1 VRLTRLL
8 DDHLLGW
15 LLLAVLAGVA
25 FPPLAAITRFSTPIL
40 VVMVGST
47 SLLLSL
53 DDVRAVNRR
62 ALLAVL
68 LAHALVPLLAF
79 SIARILGLPPA
90 VTAGFVLL
98 GAVTPELVSPTM
110 TALADGDVALSSVS
124 LVAIGVASVA
134 YTPASV
140 TALLGDTVRVDV
152 WRLVAE
158 LLVAVVLPMTAAVLA
173 RERFEPVVARHDD
186 HYPTVAS
193 AMVVLILAG
202 VAAANAPLLPQN
214 GLLALTAVAALAL
227 NLSGYALGW
236 TATALTDATPPERTA
251 GTLAVGMRDFAVA
264 AALATAAGFP
274 EAAALPAVCF
284 GIIELTTSATL
295 ARTLTRR

>member
-1 VRLTRLL
+1 MRLTRLL

-140 TALLGDTVRVDV
+140 TALLGDTVRVDDTELRILGTGDAV
-152 WRLVAE
+152 TVPIDDVRSVIAGDPADEGAE
-158 LLVAVVLPMTAAVLA
+158 IM
-173 RERFEPVVARHDD
+173 E
-186 HYPTVAS
+186 
-193 AMVVLILAG
+193 
-202 VAAANAPLLPQN
+202 
-214 GLLALTAVAALAL
+214 
-227 NLSGYALGW
+227 
-236 TATALTDATPPERTA
+236 
-251 GTLAVGMRDFAVA
+251 VGA
-264 AALATAAGFP
+264 
-274 EAAALPAVCF
+274 
-284 GIIELTTSATL
+284 
-295 ARTLTRR
+295 